1 MSWHRPSSTVAS
13 DSTTTIALT
22 KMGNEDR
29 NEYDMSEEMD
39 TERAGPAIAAEA
51 AERSALGRQALT
63 ATTFVEILDTL
74 VDNFDVIEVLTV
86 LTSRTVELLSASA
99 AGILLADEN
108 NQLRVMAASTEQI
121 QLLELF
127 QLQNDEGPCLD
138 SFRTGEVVAHD
149 DLAAL
154 SPWPLFAR
162 VSIKAG
168 YPAVCAIPMRLN
180 ERVLGCLN
188 LFMST
193 PVALPPTDIALA
205 QALADVASIAVVQDQ
220 VTRLAAIREGHLQH
234 ALTSRIK
241 IEQAKGMIAEHARVD
256 MDQAFNRLRAH
267 ARNNNLGLTAVAEGI
282 VDGSLTIESVA
293 GSRRPPTPP
302 PNRSS

>member
-1 MSWHRPSSTVAS
+1 
-13 DSTTTIALT
+13 
-22 KMGNEDR
+22 
-29 NEYDMSEEMD
+29 MSEEKS
-39 TERAGPAIAAEA
+39 TEPPTTSGSAEA

-63 ATTFVEILDTL
+63 ATTFVEIVDAL
-74 VDNFDVIEVLTV
+74 VDNFDVIEVLTG

-138 SFRTGEVVAHD
+138 SFRSGEVVAQD
-149 DLAAL
+149 DLAER
-154 SPWPLFAR
+154 SPWPRFAT
-162 VSIKAG
+162 VSISAG
-168 YPAVCAIPMRLN
+168 YPSVCAIPMRLK

-220 VTRLAAIREGHLQH
+220 AARLAAIREGHLQH

-241 IEQAKGMIAEHARVD
+241 IEQAKGMIAEYANVD

-282 VDGSLTIESVA
+282 VGGSLTIESVA
-293 GSRRPPTPP
+293 GSRRPRTPP
-302 PNRSS
+302 PNPPG

>member
-1 MSWHRPSSTVAS
+1 MAAFA
-13 DSTTTIALT
+13 STTTIARA
-22 KMGNEDR
+22 KREHENRDER
-29 NEYDMSEEMD
+29 EMSKEPS
-39 TERAGPAIAAEA
+39 TTSSSVEA

-63 ATTFVEILDTL
+63 ATTFVEIVDAL
-74 VDNFDVIEVLTV
+74 VDNFDVIEVLTG

-121 QLLELF
+121 HLLELF

-138 SFRTGEVVAHD
+138 SFRSGQVVAQD
-149 DLAAL
+149 DLAAR
-154 SPWPLFAR
+154 SPWPRFAR
-162 VSIKAG
+162 LSISAG
-168 YPAVCAIPMRLN
+168 YPSVCAIPMRLK

-193 PVALPPTDIALA
+193 PVALPPTDVALA
-205 QALADVASIAVVQDQ
+205 QALADVASIAIVQDEA
-220 VTRLAAIREGHLQH
+220 TRLAAIRQGHLQH
-234 ALTSRIK
+234 ALHSRIK

-256 MDQAFNRLRAH
+256 MDRAFNRLRAY
-267 ARNNNLGLTAVAEGI
+267 ARNHNLGLTAVAEAI

-293 GSRRPPTPP
+293 GDGRPRTSR
-302 PNRSS
+302 PNPQG